1 MAARGRAMEILAAR
15 VRGLPRGTQARVAEL
30 AGLRAET
37 ITRWKG
43 GRGNPRLTDLEAFA
57 ASLDVSVA
65 WLITDDGPEQTP
77 TLPPT
82 PAAERKLER
91 LVRDGEKV
99 QAALP
104 AALDAVRGRKR

>member
-1 MAARGRAMEILAAR
+1 MGVLAGR

-43 GRGNPRLTDLEAFA
+43 GKGNPRLTELEALA
-57 ASLDVSVA
+57 ASLDVSIA
-65 WLITDDGPEQTP
+65 WLITEDGPDETP

-104 AALDAVRGRKR
+104 AALDAVRSQKR